1 MGSGGKER
9 RLNEL
14 IKYLSQKPEYTLAL
28 VIFRKVFHFK
38 EVENAGIKIYQLD
51 KTAKSMASL
60 KSFMKFGKICDD
72 FKPDL
77 IHSWGN
83 LNSLLAIPAARFRG
97 IPIVNNQ
104 ITSIAKSK
112 GGIEKLLFYKLPFAF
127 SGIIV
132 GNSKAGLASYS
143 VQAAKARCIYNG
155 FNLNRLKKLR
165 LKEVVRKE
173 LGIATPLVVGMVA
186 STVPAKDYQTFFD
199 SAVEVLKTRDDVSFV
214 AIGKGVKKKYA
225 SHIQQKNTS
234 RILLFEAREQIENDM
249 NVFDIGVL
257 SSFYEGLPNVV
268 LEMMALGKPVI
279 ASKVGG
285 TAELIEDGK
294 DGFLFTTS
302 DKKKLV
308 QLITLLLDNN
318 TKRSDIGRCAKEKVQ
333 MKFDV
338 NNMLS
343 AYESVFREAIDRK

>member
-28 VIFRKVFHFK
+28 VVFRKIFHFK
-38 EVENAGIKIYQLD
+38 DVEDASIKIYELN
-51 KTAKSMASL
+51 KTARSMATL
-60 KSFMKFGKICDD
+60 KPFRQFGKICDD

-112 GGIEKLLFYKLPFAF
+112 GGVEKFLFYKLPFAF
-127 SGIIV
+127 SRIIV
-132 GNSKAGLASYS
+132 GNSKTGLASYS

-155 FNLNRLKKLR
+155 FNLNRLNNLR
-165 LKEVVRKE
+165 LKEEVRKE

-225 SHIQQKNTS
+225 PNIQQKHAS
-234 RILLFEAREQIENDM
+234 RILLFKARKQIENDM

-268 LEMMALGKPVI
+268 LEMMALGKAVI
-279 ASKVGG
+279 ASDVGG
-285 TAELIEDGK
+285 TAELIDDGK
-294 DGFLFTTS
+294 DGFLFTTG
-302 DKKKLV
+302 DKEKLV
-308 QLITLLLDNN
+308 QLINLLLDDNSS
-318 TKRSDIGRCAKEKVQ
+318 RGDIGSCAKEKVQ
-333 MKFDV
+333 MKFDI
-338 NNMLS
+338 NRMLS
-343 AYESVFREAIDRK
+343 EYESVFQEAIEKK